1 MRSTFFLL
9 TTAAFLAASP
19 APRSSQSTEPPP
31 GGEGMLVITDP
42 YGKATGENCPLKHT
56 TVRGEISGPLAR
68 VTVTQE
74 FRNPSTNKIEAIYVF
89 PLPQMAAVDDML
101 IETNG
106 RKIRALIKPRDEAR
120 KVYEDAR
127 NRGHVAALLEQNRPN
142 IFQQSVANIEPGA
155 TVKVTISYVE
165 TVKYDTG
172 VYEWS
177 FPMTVGPRY
186 MPANMSNVQ
195 LNPKYARPEVR
206 AGHDLSLELKIDA
219 GVSMDEPKSTSHDI
233 AVTRLSSSR
242 ANVVLRA
249 EKTIPN
255 KDFVLRYNVAGA
267 MVKDAVL
274 THHDERG
281 GFFSLILQP
290 PARVTHEDVTPKELV
305 FVIDTSGSM
314 SGFPIEK
321 AKETMKLALD
331 GLYPR
336 DTFNLITFSGDTHL
350 LFPAPVPATAAN
362 LAQAQAFL
370 ASRRGGGGTEMMKA
384 IRAALAPSGE
394 RDAVRIVCFMT
405 DGYVGNDM
413 EIIGEIRRHPGA
425 RIFSFGIGSSVNR
438 FLLDKMAEE
447 GRGEVEYVAL
457 TDDGSAA
464 ARRFHERV
472 RNPLLTDVAVDFG
485 GLKTSEVYPKRIPDL
500 FSAKPVVIHGRYVA
514 AGSGV
519 IRLTGRMSGKPFS
532 REIRVN
538 FPANEPAHDTLATL
552 WARSKVED
560 LMSRDWASHQGGQ
573 PAADVKAEI
582 TKLGV
587 DYRLM
592 TQYTAFVAVDESR
605 VTEGGKPVVVE
616 VPVEMPDGVSHE
628 GVFGGIAGKTM
639 AVAPMSASLPMR
651 GSGVRAAAEYRTDAA
666 RQSTFPAPRIKDE
679 RNEEVDRKRVSKI
692 DPALAAAVAKA
703 APADKIRIEVWL
715 ADAEPATIEALKK
728 AGFED
733 DGKALVGKIRTGMIR
748 ADKLA
753 ALEKLIGVV
762 RIRLVA

>member
-1 MRSTFFLL
+1 MRSTVFFL
-9 TTAAFLAASP
+9 TTAALLAASP
-19 APRSSQSTEPPP
+19 APRTQDKPDPSPA
-31 GGEGMLVITDP
+31 GEGMLVITDP
-42 YGKATGENCPLKHT
+42 YGKATGEKCPLKHT
-56 TVRGEISGPLAR
+56 AVRGEISGPLAR

-74 FRNPSTNKIEAIYVF
+74 FQNPSTNKIEAVYIF
-89 PLPQMAAVDDML
+89 PLPQMGAVDDMT

-120 KVYEDAR
+120 RVYEDAR

-186 MPANMSNVQ
+186 MPAHMENVQ

-219 GVSMDEPKSTSHDI
+219 AVSMDEPKSTSHDI

-242 ANVVLRA
+242 TNVVLKA

-255 KDFVLRYNVAGA
+255 KDFALRYNVAGDS
-267 MVKDAVL
+267 VKDAVL
-274 THHDERG
+274 THHDARG

-290 PARVTHEDVTPKELV
+290 PARVTHEDVMPKELV

-321 AKETMKLALD
+321 AKETMKLAID

-336 DTFNLITFSGDTHL
+336 DTFNLITFAGDTHV
-350 LFPAPVPATAAN
+350 LFPAPVPATPAN
-362 LAQAQAFL
+362 IARAQEFL
-370 ASRRGGGGTEMMKA
+370 AGRTGGGGTEMMKA
-384 IRAALAPSGE
+384 IRAALAPSAN

-413 EIIGEIRRHPGA
+413 EIISEIRRNSGA

-438 FLLDKMAEE
+438 FLLDKMADE

-485 GLKTSEVYPKRIPDL
+485 RLSASDVYPSRIPDL
-500 FSAKPVVIHGRYVA
+500 FSAKPVVIHGRFNA
-514 AGSGV
+514 ADSGV
-519 IRLTGRMSGKPFS
+519 IRLTGKMSGKPFS

-552 WARSKVED
+552 WARSKVEA
-560 LMSRDWASHQGGQ
+560 LMSATGRRTRAAHRPPTSKPKSRNWAS
-573 PAADVKAEI
+573 I
-582 TKLGV
+582 
-587 DYRLM
+587 
-592 TQYTAFVAVDESR
+592 
-605 VTEGGKPVVVE
+605 
-616 VPVEMPDGVSHE
+616 
-628 GVFGGIAGKTM
+628 IA
-639 AVAPMSASLPMR
+639 
-651 GSGVRAAAEYRTDAA
+651 
-666 RQSTFPAPRIKDE
+666 
-679 RNEEVDRKRVSKI
+679 
-692 DPALAAAVAKA
+692 
-703 APADKIRIEVWL
+703 
-715 ADAEPATIEALKK
+715 
-728 AGFED
+728 
-733 DGKALVGKIRTGMIR
+733 
-748 ADKLA
+748 
-753 ALEKLIGVV
+753 
-762 RIRLVA
+762 

>member
-1 MRSTFFLL
+1 MRSTVFFL
-9 TTAAFLAASP
+9 TTAALLAASN
-19 APRSSQSTEPPP
+19 APRTQDKPGQSPA
-31 GGEGMLVITDP
+31 GEGMLVITDP
-42 YGKATGENCPLKHT
+42 YGKATGQNCPLKHT
-56 TVRGEISGPLAR
+56 AVRGEISGPLAR

-74 FRNPSTNKIEAIYVF
+74 FQNPSTNKIEAVYIF
-89 PLPQMAAVDDML
+89 PLPQMGAVDDMT

-120 KVYEDAR
+120 RVYEEAR

-186 MPANMSNVQ
+186 MPAHMANVQ

-206 AGHDLSLELKIDA
+206 AGHDLSLELKIDS
-219 GVSMDEPKSTSHDI
+219 GVPFDEPKSTSHGI

-267 MVKDAVL
+267 EVRDAVM
-274 THHDERG
+274 THHDARG

-290 PARVTHEDVTPKELV
+290 PARVTHEDVMPKELV

-321 AKETMKLALD
+321 AKETMKLAID

-336 DTFNLITFSGDTHL
+336 DTFNLITFAGDTHV
-350 LFPAPVPATAAN
+350 LFPEPVPATPAN
-362 LAQAQAFL
+362 LAHAQAFL
-370 ASRRGGGGTEMMKA
+370 AGRSGGGGTEMMKA
-384 IRAALAPSGE
+384 IRAALAPSSN

-413 EIIGEIRRHPGA
+413 EIIGEIRRNPGA

-447 GRGEVEYVAL
+447 GRGEVEYVSL

-485 GLKTSEVYPKRIPDL
+485 NLKVSDVFPSRIPDL
-500 FSAKPVVIHGRYVA
+500 FSAKPVVIHGRYNA

-519 IRLTGRMSGKPFS
+519 IRLTGKMSGKPFS

-538 FPANEPAHDTLATL
+538 LPANEPAHDTLATL
-552 WARSKVED
+552 WARSKVEA
-560 LMSRDWASHQGGQ
+560 LMSRDWASHQGGS

-582 TKLGV
+582 TKLGI

-592 TQYTAFVAVDESR
+592 TQYTAFVAVDETR
-605 VTEGGKPVVVE
+605 VTEGGKLVTIE

-628 GVFGGIAGKTM
+628 GVFGQAAGKTM
-639 AVAPMSASLPMR
+639 AMAPSAMPVR
-651 GSGVRAAAEYRTDAA
+651 GMNRAVAEYSRTDSAV
-666 RQSTFPAPRIKDE
+666 RQTVAKDE
-679 RNEEVDRKRVSKI
+679 RNEEVDRRKANKI
-692 DPALAAAVAKA
+692 DPALATRLAAA
-703 APADKIRIEVWL
+703 APTDKIRIEVWL
-715 ADAEPATIEALKK
+715 ADADPATIEALKK

-733 DGKALVGKIRTGMIR
+733 DGKALVAKIRTGLIR

-753 ALEKLIGVV
+753 ALEKLTGVV
-762 RIRLVA
+762 RIRLVV

>member
-1 MRSTFFLL
+1 MRSTFFFL
-9 TTAAFLAASP
+9 TTAALLAASN
-19 APRSSQSTEPPP
+19 APRTQDKPERPSA
-31 GGEGMLVITDP
+31 GEGMLVITDP
-42 YGKATGENCPLKHT
+42 YGKATGEKCPLKHT
-56 TVRGEISGPLAR
+56 AVRGEISGPLAR

-74 FRNPSTNKIEAIYVF
+74 FQNPSTNKIEAVYIF
-89 PLPQMAAVDDML
+89 PLPQLGAVDDMT

-120 KVYEDAR
+120 RVYEDAR

-186 MPANMSNVQ
+186 MPAHMANVQ
-195 LNPKYARPEVR
+195 LNPKYARPETR
-206 AGHDLSLELKIDA
+206 AGHDLSLELKIDS
-219 GVSMDEPKSTSHDI
+219 GVAFDEPKSTSHDI

-249 EKTIPN
+249 EKTILN

-267 MVKDAVL
+267 EVRDAVL
-274 THHDERG
+274 THHDARG

-290 PARVTHEDVTPKELV
+290 PARVTHEDVMPKELV

-321 AKETMKLALD
+321 AKETMKLAID

-336 DTFNLITFSGDTHL
+336 DTFNLITFAGDTHV
-350 LFPAPVPATAAN
+350 LFPEPVPATPEN
-362 LAQAQAFL
+362 LARAQAFL
-370 ASRRGGGGTEMMKA
+370 ASRAGGGGTEMMKA
-384 IRAALAPSGE
+384 IRAALAPSAN

-413 EIIGEIRRHPGA
+413 EIIGEIRRNPGA

-457 TDDGSAA
+457 SDDGSAA

-485 GLKTSEVYPKRIPDL
+485 RLNTSDVYPARIPDL
-500 FSAKPVVIHGRYVA
+500 FSAKPVVIHGRYNA

-519 IRLTGRMSGKPFS
+519 IRLTGKMSGKPFS

-552 WARSKVED
+552 WARSKVEA
-560 LMSRDWASHQGGQ
+560 LMSRDWASHQGGA
-573 PAADVKAEI
+573 PAADVKAGI
-582 TKLGV
+582 TRLGV

-605 VTEGGKPVVVE
+605 VTEGGKPVTVE
-616 VPVEMPDGVSHE
+616 VAVEMPDGVSHE
-628 GVFGGIAGKTM
+628 GVFGQAAGKSM
-639 AVAPMSASLPMR
+639 AMAPSAMPIR
-651 GSGVRAAAEYRTDAA
+651 GGNRAAAEYRRSDAA
-666 RQSTFPAPRIKDE
+666 AQVASKDE
-679 RNEEVDRKRVSKI
+679 HNEEADRKKANKL
-692 DPALAAAVAKA
+692 DPALSARLAAA
-703 APADKIRIEVWL
+703 APTDKIRIEVWL

-733 DGKALVGKIRTGMIR
+733 DGKALVAKIRTGMIR

-762 RIRLVA
+762 RIRLVV